1 LILSS
6 SLCDILAINDL
17 RPRFSPCSAKTLKA
31 DRIEAYDGTNLSI
44 HSPTDFANHCM
55 ESPVGTF
62 ATSANVAARNPRAD
76 VSSTNSEETSMPKR
90 ASSSPTEK
98 NVRIARRQL
107 RSWWLRRSLFE
118 QFAMLSTL
126 VLCLSV
132 IAVGGWVGSRIADGV
147 LRGTSGAAALYMS
160 NFVEPHVQSMDDG
173 GLPTPEDTRSLDA
186 VAELLK
192 SRRHVASIKI
202 WRPDGTIV
210 YSTQK
215 GLVGRRFPTIDIAAS
230 LRGEIRAGMADLKD
244 DDSEFERA
252 LSMPLYEIFIPLYKN
267 QTEKIIAVA
276 EIYEDARSLLRDQ
289 ASAERGA
296 WLVVGFVGLGTLLT
310 LFVVVHQGS
319 VTIKMQRS
327 AIKQRFRDKML
338 LHRQNDVL
346 KLETENA
353 LRTAARIDDL
363 VHTRLGAELHD
374 GPAQLMSFVL
384 LRLEALEAGLNDRPA
399 SSRALLAELR
409 GALQDALKELR
420 VIAADLLLPDIGE
433 VGDLSQLLRKIIRS
447 HESRTGCIVD
457 FEAVD
462 IPEKLP
468 RDIVRCI
475 VRVTQES
482 LNNSYKHSESNRQ
495 TVRLVYASEL
505 LRLSVRDNGRG
516 FSDAAPATSQSG
528 LGMPGMVSRVRAL
541 GGEFSVITS
550 PATGTEI
557 LCELS
562 PHSST
567 IAVRDNASID

>member
-1 LILSS
+1 
-6 SLCDILAINDL
+6 
-17 RPRFSPCSAKTLKA
+17 
-31 DRIEAYDGTNLSI
+31 
-44 HSPTDFANHCM
+44 M
-55 ESPVGTF
+55 ESPVGNV
-62 ATSANVAARNPRAD
+62 ATAANVAGRIPRVD
-76 VSSTNSEETSMPKR
+76 VSSSITGEEESMTER
-90 ASSSPTEK
+90 ASSSPTR
-98 NVRIARRQL
+98 NIRIARRQL
-107 RSWWLRRSLFE
+107 RSWWIRRSLFE

-126 VLCLSV
+126 VLSLSV
-132 IAVGGWVGSRIADGV
+132 LAVGGWVGTRIADGV
-147 LRGTSGAAALYMS
+147 LRGTSGAAALYVS
-160 NFVEPHVQSMDDG
+160 NFLEPYVQSMDDG
-173 GLPTPEDTRSLDA
+173 GVPSAEDARSLDA
-186 VAELLK
+186 VGELLK

-215 GLVGRRFPTIDIAAS
+215 GLIGRRFPTTDIAPS
-230 LRGEIRAGMADLKD
+230 LRGEIHAGMADLTD

-289 ASAERGA
+289 ASAERSA

-338 LHRQNDVL
+338 LHRHNDTL

-384 LRLEALEAGLNDRPA
+384 LRLEALEHDLNDRPA
-399 SSRALLAELR
+399 STGALLAELR
-409 GALQDALKELR
+409 SALQDALKELR
-420 VIAADLLLPDIGE
+420 AIAADLLLPEIGE
-433 VGDLSQLLRKIIRS
+433 VGDPSQALRKIIRG

-457 FEAVD
+457 FEAVNV
-462 IPEKLP
+462 PEKLP
-468 RDIVRCI
+468 RDIVRCV
-475 VRVTQES
+475 VRVVQES
-482 LNNSYKHSESNRQ
+482 LNNSYKHSGSNRQ
-495 TVRLVYASEL
+495 VVRLAYANEMLS
-505 LRLSVRDNGRG
+505 LSVRDTGCG
-516 FSDAAPATSQSG
+516 FSNAAPATSQSG

-541 GGEFSVITS
+541 GGEFSVITN
-550 PATGTEI
+550 PEKGTEI
-557 LCELS
+557 LCVLS
-562 PHSST
+562 SYGST
-567 IAVRDNASID
+567 VAVRDAPSIDPSIKKY